1 MANTTSTIIGQES
14 EIPEELPGFHLIDI
28 GLSDYD
34 AVYSLQ
40 LDLVSKK
47 RKAKT
52 PHDYLIL
59 VEHPDVYTF
68 GRKSKVKAPMDF
80 SNVFFVE
87 RGGEVT
93 YHNPGQLVCYPVL
106 FLKESERDLH
116 LHLRRLE
123 WTIIDVL
130 LDFGIEAERR
140 DGATGVW
147 LIGQEKKIASIGV
160 AVSGWVTYHGCALN
174 ISNDLG
180 GFQRINPCGFSS
192 KVMTSMKEELGDE
205 APSIGEVKASFIE
218 HFAENFRRS
227 LIQ

>member
-1 MANTTSTIIGQES
+1 METNTTQQVGDGPKVVED
-14 EIPEELPGFHLIDI
+14 LPGFHLIDI

-40 LDLVSKK
+40 LDLVAKK

-52 PHDYLIL
+52 PHDYLIM
-59 VEHPDVYTF
+59 VEHPDVYTY

-147 LIGQEKKIASIGV
+147 LIGEEKKIASIGV

-174 ISNDLG
+174 IDNELS

-192 KVMTSMKEELGDE
+192 KVMTSMREQLGE
-205 APSIGEVKASFIE
+205 ACPSVSEVKSAFLE
-218 HFAENFRRS
+218 HFAENFRRW